1 MRLGRVR
8 PVVIVAAVGM
18 VLVTGGMSNL
28 SAATTDTINVGP
40 PANGSQRRLHRG
52 DVLVVRL
59 PSNPS
64 TGYTWK
70 VCCGT
75 RTLLVV
81 VSRTYLPPND
91 DQLLGASG
99 KAVLRFR
106 AVKAGKTALRLAYV
120 RSWEKGVVPARTF
133 TLRVTVV

>member
-1 MRLGRVR
+1 MKLGRLRSGVIAAAAG
-8 PVVIVAAVGM
+8 VVLLA
-18 VLVTGGMSNL
+18 GGTSNL
-28 SAATTDTINVGP
+28 SAATTDTVNVGP
-40 PANGSQRRLHRG
+40 AANGSQRRLHPG

-64 TGYTWK
+64 TGYSWK
-70 VCCGT
+70 VRSGT
-75 RTLLVV
+75 RTVLVV
-81 VSRTYLPPND
+81 ASRTYLPPKD
-91 DQLLGASG
+91 ERLGAPG

-106 AVKAGKTALRLAYV
+106 AVTAGKTVLRLAYV